1 MMHSCAHCGTTVLF
15 GGTAV
20 NGVRYC
26 NQRCALNDS
35 QLRAAQAVPEEVVRR
50 ALHEV
55 VEGDCPVCHGPGP
68 VDAFTSHYV
77 LSMIVATRWSNR
89 PRLSCRACATKA
101 QLGGVAYSFFLGW
114 WGVPWGL
121 VLTPVQIGRNLVG
134 LARQANPH
142 QPSPLL
148 VGMVRNQLVSNATA
162 GQTAA

>member
-15 GGTAV
+15 GGTKV
-20 NGVRYC
+20 DGVRYC
-26 NQRCALNDS
+26 DQRCATGDS
-35 QLRAAQAVPEEVVRR
+35 QLRAAQALPEEVVQR

-148 VGMVRNQLVSNATA
+148 ETMVRNRLASNAPA
-162 GQTAA
+162 EQTAA